1 LSSLSSAV
9 EASNHY
15 RKESKKLSSFLELRR
30 GRHDTTNCIT
40 TVAGKITPPPL
51 YSLLPRSF
59 SVLYII
65 GLASAS
71 CQLQYH
77 HRNIF
82 VEKLKFKKNI
92 F

>member
-1 LSSLSSAV
+1 MPFLSRDY
-9 EASNHY
+9 NQHTYYNYY

-40 TVAGKITPPPL
+40 TVAGKITPPPTL
-51 YSLLPRSF
+51 SPSLASLARSF

-77 HRNIF
+77 M
-82 VEKLKFKKNI
+82 
-92 F
+92 

>member
-51 YSLLPRSF
+51 YSLLP
-59 SVLYII
+59 
-65 GLASAS
+65 LASLVL
-71 CQLQYH
+71 CFVYH
-77 HRNIF
+77 RPRIRIMPATIPSQKYICGKI
-82 VEKLKFKKNI
+82 EI
-92 F
+92 